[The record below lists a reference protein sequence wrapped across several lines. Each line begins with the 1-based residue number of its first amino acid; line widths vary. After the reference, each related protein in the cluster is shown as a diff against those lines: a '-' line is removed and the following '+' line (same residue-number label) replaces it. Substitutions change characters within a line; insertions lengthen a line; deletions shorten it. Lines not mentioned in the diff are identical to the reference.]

1 MRKNGGFLGV
11 LRRII
16 WLLIVVTTGVFVFSA
31 MGISWILIGRIPK
44 FLSNYMDFVDKIG
57 GMDYGV

>member
-1 MRKNGGFLGV
+1 MRKNGGLLGV
-11 LRRII
+11 LRRIV
-16 WLLIVVTTGVFVFSA
+16 WLIIVATTGVFVFSA

-57 GMDYGV
+57 GMDYGL

>member
-16 WLLIVVTTGVFVFSA
+16 WLFIVATTGVFVLSA

-57 GMDYGV
+57 GIDYGL

>member
-1 MRKNGGFLGV
+1 MRKNGGLLGA

-16 WLLIVVTTGVFVFSA
+16 WLLIVATTGVFVVSA
-31 MGISWILIGRIPK
+31 MGICWILIGRIPK

-57 GMDYGV
+57 GMDYGL